1 MGAWLDCGGTD
12 GNGVIEMA
20 DAAIEISKGL
30 FGLALK
36 IFLIVM
42 PLIVFLEWA
51 RTQTWFSRFIQS
63 SGRVFAPI
71 GFRGESLFPLM
82 TGILFGISYGAGV
95 LIPQAQSGEL
105 SRKQVFLVALYLCLC
120 HAIIEDTLLF
130 VMLGANAW
138 IVVLTRFTAAM
149 IIVYVFSRSE
159 WPVSDKVDT
168 VGAARV

>member
-1 MGAWLDCGGTD
+1 MT
-12 GNGVIEMA
+12 

-51 RTQTWFSRFIQS
+51 RTQAWFARFIRA
-63 SGRVFAPI
+63 SGIVFSPV
-71 GFRGESLFPLM
+71 GFRNEALFPLM

-105 SRKQVFLVALYLCLC
+105 SRKQVFLIALFLCLC

-130 VMLGANAW
+130 VMLGADAW
-138 IVVLTRFTAAM
+138 IVVLTRFVAAM
-149 IIVYVFSRSE
+149 IIVYAFSRSQ
-159 WPVSDKVDT
+159 WPVSGVTKIGESSSV
-168 VGAARV
+168 

>member
-1 MGAWLDCGGTD
+1 MT
-12 GNGVIEMA
+12 

-51 RTQTWFSRFIQS
+51 RTQAWFARFIRA
-63 SGRVFAPI
+63 SGIVFSPV
-71 GFRGESLFPLM
+71 GFRNEALFPLM

-105 SRKQVFLVALYLCLC
+105 SRKQVFLVALFLCLC

-130 VMLGANAW
+130 VMLGADAW
-138 IVVLTRFTAAM
+138 IVVLTRFVAAM
-149 IIVYVFSRSE
+149 IIVYAFSRSQ
-159 WPVSDKVDT
+159 WPVSGVTKIGESSSV
-168 VGAARV
+168 

>member
-1 MGAWLDCGGTD
+1 MT
-12 GNGVIEMA
+12 

-51 RTQTWFSRFIQS
+51 RTQAWFARFIRA
-63 SGRVFAPI
+63 SGIVFSPV
-71 GFRGESLFPLM
+71 GFRNEALFPLM

-105 SRKQVFLVALYLCLC
+105 PRKQVFLVALFLCLC

-138 IVVLTRFTAAM
+138 IVVLTRFIAAM
-149 IIVYVFSRSE
+149 VIVYAFSRSQ
-159 WPVSDKVDT
+159 WPVSGATKT
-168 VGAARV
+168 VGSSSV